1 MAERLYEKIF
11 LPFLKIAVYL
21 AMGVLF
27 FILAGRVFTF
37 LTSQDE
43 GVRKK
48 AVGMISWTVI

>member
-1 MAERLYEKIF
+1 MAERLYEGIF
-11 LPFLKIAVYL
+11 LPFLKLATYL

-43 GVRKK
+43 SIRKK
-48 AVGMISWTVI
+48 AVGMISRTVI